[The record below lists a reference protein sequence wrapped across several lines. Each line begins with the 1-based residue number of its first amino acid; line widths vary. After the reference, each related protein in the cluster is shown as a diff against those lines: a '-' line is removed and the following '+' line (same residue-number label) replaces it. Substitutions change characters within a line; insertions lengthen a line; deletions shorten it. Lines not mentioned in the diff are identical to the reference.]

1 MLPWEALRACDDRR
15 ARRRNN
21 LSALE
26 VLEGRQLLS
35 YSSLGYSLPDVSITG
50 QAGPV
55 AAWGGSLTVKVI
67 LKNTGAST
75 IGEPLSLTP
84 TTQVFT
90 GPDGRAV
97 PPYYVP
103 SSADAGTVPIAA
115 FLTRSPHSMAGA
127 ISLGTFLSPS
137 LSQNDVQQFSELFG
151 LPQRPSN
158 LPATGIYY
166 VRLFANAGQTIIE
179 SNYTNDVSPPI
190 PVRFVSS
197 ALPML
202 RVTALDVPS
211 VMQPGDTIAPTF
223 QITNLGS
230 ASTASQG
237 LVQVALVESTT
248 PDFNLGSKIIA
259 LYTLPNAIPGQ
270 STAPVVASA
279 HHHARLFNGRIYN
292 NSVTQGSNVE
302 TFTTAPVTLPT
313 SPSVYF
319 LGIVIDPNNNL
330 DQLSLPANRLE
341 QIHQVGPPI
350 PGLPPAGVISS
361 TALSPQFPNPPDGVP
376 IGNVN
381 PGNF

>member
-1 MLPWEALRACDDRR
+1 M
-15 ARRRNN
+15 
-21 LSALE
+21 
-26 VLEGRQLLS
+26 LEGRQLLS

-55 AAWGGSLTVKVI
+55 AAWGGTLTVKVT

-75 IGEPLSLTP
+75 IDEPLSLTP
-84 TTQVFT
+84 ATQVFP
-90 GPDGRAV
+90 GPDGRSV

-115 FLTRSPHSMAGA
+115 FLTPGPRSMAGA
-127 ISLGTFLSPS
+127 ISLGTFLAPS
-137 LSQNDVQQFSELFG
+137 LTQNNIEQFSQLFG

-158 LPATGIYY
+158 FRAAGIFYI
-166 VRLFANAGQTIIE
+166 RLFANPGQTKIE
-179 SNYTNDVSPPI
+179 SNYTNDISPAI

-237 LVQVALVESTT
+237 SVQVALVESTT
-248 PDFNLGSKIIA
+248 PDFNLGSKIIV

-270 STAPVVASA
+270 SAAPVVASA

-302 TFTTAPVTLPT
+302 TFTAAPVKLPA

-330 DQLSLPANRLE
+330 NQLSLPANRWE

-350 PGLPPAGVISS
+350 PGLPPAGVVSS
-361 TALSPQFPNPPDGVP
+361 TALTQQFPSPPDGVP
-376 IGNVN
+376 IGTVN